1 MQGLQSLIQCGTKL
15 WLDSIDPELLPVNLR
30 RGATGATSNP
40 IIIADILK
48 SGRYDE
54 QIARL
59 LHEELTDDQ
68 IAWNLT
74 DMLVRQAQEL
84 FLPVF
89 DSTGGDDG
97 YVSFELDP
105 LLEDF
110 DRNIPHA
117 ERVARYVDLGKQWSR
132 RNPNR
137 MIKVPATPAGIDA
150 LEPLAK
156 AGVSLNVT
164 LIFSPR
170 QYRLAREAVW
180 SGAQRRATLDQFKS
194 VYSVFV
200 SRVDVW
206 TSKQVP
212 ELSPAA
218 QGLVGILIARR
229 IWRDNQQ
236 FWADKN
242 LPLRQEIIFAST
254 GTKDPKDD
262 PGKYVVALAG
272 SGIETN
278 TPATNEAV
286 EQSGRVIER
295 GVDRM
300 APQEI
305 VDEIDR
311 LVDMAQLEE
320 TLVREGIIKFAS
332 PQKELLALIRQK
344 RAVLV
349 SSTHNG

>member
-1 MQGLQSLIQCGTKL
+1 VQGLQSLIQCGTKL
-15 WLDSIDPELLPVNLR
+15 WLDSIDPELLQLNLR

-40 IIIADILK
+40 IIVADILK

-54 QIARL
+54 QIVRL
-59 LHEELTDDQ
+59 LHDGFTDDQ
-68 IAWNLT
+68 IVWTLT
-74 DMLVRQAQEL
+74 DMLVRKAQDL
-84 FLPVF
+84 FMPVF
-89 DSTGGDDG
+89 ESTGGDDG

-110 DRNIPHA
+110 EGNISQA
-117 ERVARYVDLGKQWSR
+117 ERVARYIDLGKQWSR
-132 RNPNR
+132 NNPNR
-137 MIKVPATPAGIDA
+137 MIKVPATPTGIEA
-150 LEPLAK
+150 LEPLAA

-170 QYRLAREAVW
+170 QYRVAREAIW

-206 TSKQVP
+206 TAEQVS
-212 ELSPAA
+212 ELSSAA
-218 QGLVGILIARR
+218 QGLVGILIAKR

-236 FWADKN
+236 FWADKSM
-242 LPLRQEIIFAST
+242 PLRQEIIFAST
-254 GTKDPKDD
+254 GTKDPKED

-272 SGIETN
+272 SDIQTN
-278 TPATNEAV
+278 PPATNEAV

-295 GVDRM
+295 GVCRM
-300 APQEI
+300 VPQEI

-311 LVDMAQLEE
+311 LLDMAQLEE
-320 TLVREGIIKFAS
+320 MLVREGIIKFTS
-332 PQKELLALIRQK
+332 PQKDLLLLIQQK
-344 RAVLV
+344 RAALV
-349 SSTHNG
+349 SSAHND